1 MEIEESPEEDKKTS
15 RRKGA
20 SKQINLAPFLT
31 PSTSESQWKPIRK
44 NPPSKKKVT
53 VVRKKIAIDPKDSQ
67 RKGKV
72 SVVVNEVPSGDEDKP
87 DIQQERL
94 RNSIKRATRKSIKH
108 YFKKDS
114 PSKVLKKS
122 VDQSPEKTPTLE
134 GNNNNFMSSSQQE
147 PPPEH
152 QLDIENASARMPEED
167 QENSKADDIVEVDSS
182 STPEGDRMKE
192 LEVVLEVHNASTPR
206 RRKRANTTTP
216 RAVQRCRFSA
226 DTEMNM
232 EHRLKGH
239 YSTPRRKLFHHRS
252 FSVSPFT
259 VTDEDFEFPP
269 VTVVRRRRPN
279 SGPSVF
285 DLGLSGRGLREFSST
300 SAAACV
306 RKINLTEAAL
316 LVPNEDEDSDRS
328 LELDDSIIV
337 ASMSTP
343 VLVVDDGIRA
353 KEHVGSSNSGE
364 AALHHMDVVTP
375 SEGSSIQLASRFPGS
390 TGNGAC
396 LSTSDEDD
404 DDIVVLETV
413 QRTPSKSQPL
423 TELLYSP
430 RKMELTNGK
439 RLDAILAKAAKHYKD
454 EPDLHYLASDTDY
467 CAFQVSTLS
476 QDSPPEPSP
485 TSCADMDLNFGT
497 PGFVRLPW
505 STANI
510 SNGFHQCVVSKQR
523 YVIIERALRALVQDG
538 ANSIE
543 AVIVTL
549 KECAPWIKS
558 FDGLIGFIDGLT
570 QSEERE
576 ALDILAGIAKL
587 AVNAKFIITAPL
599 PLLTANHSGSVT
611 LSQEQC
617 ACLLAHAFYC
627 TFRRERHNYNRI
639 NFANIFHGA
648 NPLSHVKLRFIL
660 NYFSSVLKK
669 MPTGCVSFRREVISQ
684 DEIPNWEECEIP
696 MPLVAV
702 ASDGSIEDSHG
713 CLQVDFAN
721 EYIGG
726 GVLNS
731 GAVQEEIRFLICPEM
746 IVSCLLCEKMGPF
759 EAIHIVGAQ
768 RYSDYFGYGETLEWN
783 QLEDYGSEPRDE
795 FLRVISEVVAMDAKL
810 YKPIARPVQYRSEN
824 IDRELNKAYAGFLSR
839 QKEARPIATG
849 NWGCGVFGGDKE
861 LKSLIQMMAAAKVG
875 RDMIYYT
882 FTNEAFEHSM
892 NDQYEKLLQKKATV
906 GTLYKA
912 LISYRKERER
922 NPRLSVFE
930 HVYAYVSE
938 SACTTS

>member
-1 MEIEESPEEDKKTS
+1 MSDGDQRDSIIPAIALELALNGNDSMPRIMKKRKNASSISVSMEIEESPEEEKKTS

-53 VVRKKIAIDPKDSQ
+53 VVRRKIAIDPKDSQ

-72 SVVVNEVPSGDEDKP
+72 SAVVNEVPSGDEDKP

-182 STPEGDRMKE
+182 ST
-192 LEVVLEVHNASTPR
+192 LE
-206 RRKRANTTTP
+206 
-216 RAVQRCRFSA
+216 
-226 DTEMNM
+226 
-232 EHRLKGH
+232 
-239 YSTPRRKLFHHRS
+239 
-252 FSVSPFT
+252 

-306 RKINLTEAAL
+306 RKINLTEATL

-353 KEHVGSSNSGE
+353 KEHVGSSSSGE

-413 QRTPSKSQPL
+413 QRTPSK
-423 TELLYSP
+423 
-430 RKMELTNGK
+430 
-439 RLDAILAKAAKHYKD
+439 
-454 EPDLHYLASDTDY
+454 
-467 CAFQVSTLS
+467 
-476 QDSPPEPSP
+476 
-485 TSCADMDLNFGT
+485 
-497 PGFVRLPW
+497 
-505 STANI
+505 
-510 SNGFHQCVVSKQR
+510 
-523 YVIIERALRALVQDG
+523 
-538 ANSIE
+538 
-543 AVIVTL
+543 
-549 KECAPWIKS
+549 
-558 FDGLIGFIDGLT
+558 
-570 QSEERE
+570 
-576 ALDILAGIAKL
+576 
-587 AVNAKFIITAPL
+587 
-599 PLLTANHSGSVT
+599 
-611 LSQEQC
+611 
-617 ACLLAHAFYC
+617 
-627 TFRRERHNYNRI
+627 
-639 NFANIFHGA
+639 
-648 NPLSHVKLRFIL
+648 
-660 NYFSSVLKK
+660 
-669 MPTGCVSFRREVISQ
+669 
-684 DEIPNWEECEIP
+684 
-696 MPLVAV
+696 
-702 ASDGSIEDSHG
+702 
-713 CLQVDFAN
+713 
-721 EYIGG
+721 
-726 GVLNS
+726 
-731 GAVQEEIRFLICPEM
+731 
-746 IVSCLLCEKMGPF
+746 
-759 EAIHIVGAQ
+759 
-768 RYSDYFGYGETLEWN
+768 
-783 QLEDYGSEPRDE
+783 
-795 FLRVISEVVAMDAKL
+795 
-810 YKPIARPVQYRSEN
+810 
-824 IDRELNKAYAGFLSR
+824 
-839 QKEARPIATG
+839 
-849 NWGCGVFGGDKE
+849 
-861 LKSLIQMMAAAKVG
+861 
-875 RDMIYYT
+875 
-882 FTNEAFEHSM
+882 
-892 NDQYEKLLQKKATV
+892 
-906 GTLYKA
+906 
-912 LISYRKERER
+912 
-922 NPRLSVFE
+922 
-930 HVYAYVSE
+930 
-938 SACTTS
+938 